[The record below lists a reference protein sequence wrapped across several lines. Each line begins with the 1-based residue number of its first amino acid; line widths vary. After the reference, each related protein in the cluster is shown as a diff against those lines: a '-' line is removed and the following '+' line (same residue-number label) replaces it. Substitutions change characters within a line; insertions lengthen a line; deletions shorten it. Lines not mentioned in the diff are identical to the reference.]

1 MHDLT
6 LLFRKHSTWPRV
18 QKIISVLHK
27 QGAEAYL
34 AGGCVRDAL
43 LGRVPKDFDI
53 ASSARPEEVLSYFP
67 GSKKQGKAF
76 GVVFIPQGRVEVA
89 TFRIDGPY
97 TDGRRP
103 DYVRFSSAKEDA
115 LRRDFTVNAL
125 FYDLKTN
132 KIMDYVEGLKDIEQ
146 KVIRTV
152 GEPEKRFKEDHL
164 RILRAIRFQ
173 LHLGWTIE
181 KNTWQALLKMKESLL
196 KISRERIY
204 EECLKSLKTGK
215 ITEARKSFEHLN
227 LLNCFLF
234 PKSQQTTTT
243 SPKANTTSQQT
254 TTLSQQTTTLSQKEN
269 LKENTLFSSSMGVSE
284 KEAELDEPAM
294 KAGEKKSEL
303 DEPSMKTGEKK
314 SELDEPAYSLW
325 LKLFYPFLIADPD
338 YFLTSEGKWQLDF
351 YRNLKEWRF
360 PVSLLKQMNRVFYAS
375 CCILEI
381 TKAPLGKKLRMLNS
395 EEAKEILSLC
405 RSYLTSKKLN
415 TSPVDKME
423 KEFVDRATE
432 GKLPPPLVN
441 GHDLKSL
448 NIPEDDQRSELLDH
462 LYNIQLEQR
471 ITNKDTLLKHI

>member
-234 PKSQQTTTT
+234 PKSQQTTTL
-243 SPKANTTSQQT
+243 SQKATTTSQQT

-269 LKENTLFSSSMGVSE
+269 LKENILFSSSMQAGE
-284 KEAELDEPAM
+284 KEA
-294 KAGEKKSEL
+294 
-303 DEPSMKTGEKK
+303 
-314 SELDEPAYSLW
+314 ELDEPAYSLW

-441 GHDLKSL
+441 GHDLKTL

>member
-53 ASSARPEEVLSYFP
+53 ASSARPEEVLSYFS

-125 FYDLKTN
+125 FYDLKTK

-164 RILRAIRFQ
+164 RILRAVRFQ

-181 KNTWQALLKMKESLL
+181 KHTWQALLKMKGSLL
-196 KISRERIY
+196 KISRERVY

-215 ITEARKSFEHLN
+215 IVEARKAFEHLN

-234 PKSQQTTTT
+234 PT
-243 SPKANTTSQQT
+243 SPKT
-254 TTLSQQTTTLSQKEN
+254 N
-269 LKENTLFSSSMGVSE
+269 LKENTLFSSSMGVNE
-284 KEAELDEPAM
+284 KEVDLDT
-294 KAGEKKSEL
+294 S
-303 DEPSMKTGEKK
+303 
-314 SELDEPAYSLW
+314 AYVLW

-338 YFLTSEGKWQLDF
+338 YFLTSKGKWQPDF

-360 PVSLLKQMNRVFYAS
+360 PLSLVRKMNQIFYAS
-375 CCILEI
+375 CCLLEI
-381 TKAPLGKKLRMLNS
+381 TRASLGKKLRMLNT
-395 EEAKEILSLC
+395 EEAKDILSLC

-415 TSPVDKME
+415 TTALDKME
-423 KEFVDRATE
+423 KEFIDRAPE
-432 GKLPPPLVN
+432 GKLPSPLVN

-448 NIPEDDQRSELLDH
+448 DIPEDDQRSELMIKMYSL
-462 LYNIQLEQR
+462 R
-471 ITNKDTLLKHI
+471 